1 MSKLRLF
8 CILYLC
14 LYLRTPLDICNRL
27 NSVEEEIWSK
37 HNPGSCEC
45 DIIWKQGLCRCNSVR
60 LSPKSNDLMI
70 GVLIRKR
77 RGRFGTQRHGRE
89 GHGKTE
95 TDVAVKQLAKEC
107 QGLVGATRSWEERN
121 SPASASDM
129 NQPQPSAL

>member
-1 MSKLRLF
+1 
-8 CILYLC
+8 
-14 LYLRTPLDICNRL
+14 
-27 NSVEEEIWSK
+27 
-37 HNPGSCEC
+37 
-45 DIIWKQGLCRCNSVR
+45 
-60 LSPKSNDLMI
+60 MI

-77 RGRFGTQRHGRE
+77 RGRFGTQRHRRE

-95 TDVAVKQLAKEC
+95 ADVAVKQLAKEC